1 MHRTQPDTPTTDAR
15 SGDSLDRDTLI
26 APADAID
33 GVRSTDR
40 GSPDR
45 TECDEGADE
54 EATAHIPRRRPYLAV
69 HDGGGSHTVNA
80 VFAAIADA
88 LGQGE
93 TVTIAG
99 FGTFSTRSRPER
111 PDRNQRTRE
120 RIAIAAS
127 RTPAFKAGK
136 NVRDAVR

>member
-1 MHRTQPDTPTTDAR
+1 MHRTRPDTPTTDAR
-15 SGDSLDRDTLI
+15 SGDSLDRDTLT
-26 APADAID
+26 APADTID
-33 GVRSTDR
+33 GVRSIDR

-45 TECDEGADE
+45 TDCDEEADE
-54 EATAHIPRRRPYLAV
+54 KATAHIPRRRTYLAV

-99 FGTFSTRSRPER
+99 FGTFSTKSRPER
-111 PDRNQRTRE
+111 PGRNPRTRE

-127 RTPAFKAGK
+127 RTPAFKADK
-136 NVRDAVR
+136 AVRGAVR